1 MIFLITLVLP
11 YSMTKSVVIALIY
24 FLVFLSDLFV
34 MGLVLSGEDLTKIA
48 KGHMRSTCRK
58 LNSQARCLT
67 QYSLSRKVICD
78 LDLRFASVVSDL
90 QSSPVL
96 LKIVTFCFPITHT
109 IYTLITHKNCGEP
122 IERKTLRDVFATH
135 PPYEREREL
144 LILREKSLQ
153 SLLLPSPIV
162 IPIERRFILK
172 HYPHPFKMLRVF
184 LELEKHWKMPRMANA
199 ICSLLQDLESQRRYG
214 SV

>member
-34 MGLVLSGEDLTKIA
+34 MGLVLSGEDLIKIA

-67 QYSLSRKVICD
+67 QYSLSRQVIHD
-78 LDLRFASVVSDL
+78 LDSRFASVVSDL

-96 LKIVTFCFPITHT
+96 LKMVTFCFPISHT
-109 IYTLITHKNCGEP
+109 NYTLITHKNCGEP

-135 PPYEREREL
+135 PPYERERE
-144 LILREKSLQ
+144 SY
-153 SLLLPSPIV
+153 S
-162 IPIERRFILK
+162 
-172 HYPHPFKMLRVF
+172 F
-184 LELEKHWKMPRMANA
+184 LERNL
-199 ICSLLQDLESQRRYG
+199 CSLFSFPLPLLYPLRGDLYSNTTHTH
-214 SV
+214 SKC

>member
-1 MIFLITLVLP
+1 MIFIITLVLV

-34 MGLVLSGEDLTKIA
+34 MGLVLSGEDLIKIA

-78 LDLRFASVVSDL
+78 LDLRFASVVSDM

-144 LILREKSLQ
+144 FILREKSLQ

-162 IPIERRFILK
+162 ILIVRRFVPK
-172 HYPHPFKMLRVF
+172 HYPHPFKVLRVF
-184 LELEKHWKMPRMANA
+184 LEFGKYQKMPRMVDA
-199 ICSLLQDLESQRRYG
+199 IWSLLWDLESQKIHG
-214 SV
+214 SA

>member
-34 MGLVLSGEDLTKIA
+34 MGLVLSGEDLIKIA
-48 KGHMRSTCRK
+48 KGYMRSKCRK

-67 QYSLSRKVICD
+67 QYSLSRQVIHD
-78 LDLRFASVVSDL
+78 LDSRFASVVSDL
-90 QSSPVL
+90 QSSLVL

-122 IERKTLRDVFATH
+122 IERKTLRDVFETH